1 MISPEPARG
10 DRAGGDQDALADAA
24 SEHVE
29 GDDAAA
35 AVHLDLEERAV
46 RDPVDPLGRPHG
58 AGDGRSQHGRS
69 FSISTPRLRARSRA
83 IGVSTA
89 RGASTS
95 RAPWA
100 AASRTARSVTAP
112 RSIRIV
118 VAAAGAAA
126 AAAVAPRRKRSLP
139 DRIAIRSR
147 GFSNRWI

>member
-1 MISPEPARG
+1 MIPAEPARG

-100 AASRTARSVTAP
+100 AASRTARSVPAPFSTRSTAP
-112 RSIRIV
+112 GEAS
-118 VAAAGAAA
+118 AAGP
-126 AAAVAPRRKRSLP
+126 VPPRANRSLP
-139 DRIAIRSR
+139 DT
-147 GFSNRWI
+147 

>member
-1 MISPEPARG
+1 MIPPEPARG

-24 SEHVE
+24 PEHVE

-46 RDPVDPLGRPHG
+46 GYPVDPLGRPHG

-100 AASRTARSVTAP
+100 AASRTVRSVTAP
-112 RSIRIV
+112 RSIRI
-118 VAAAGAAA
+118 AGAAA
-126 AAAVAPRRKRSLP
+126 TAAEGTPVAPSRNRSLP
-139 DRIAIRSR
+139 ERIAIRS
-147 GFSNRWI
+147 